1 MNEIGSNLG
10 GEGNGGV
17 ILRESHLGRDSL
29 VAVTMVLNRM
39 SQSESSL
46 SSIYNTLPQY
56 KIVKDKINTE
66 GVDKGVLIS
75 KATNLFYDAKQNKID
90 GIKFIWDNKWV
101 HLRSSNTE
109 PIIRIYSEAA
119 TEKEAKDL
127 IVKVKSLL

>member
-1 MNEIGSNLG
+1 M
-10 GEGNGGV
+10 
-17 ILRESHLGRDSL
+17 
-29 VAVTMVLNRM
+29 
-39 SQSESSL
+39 
-46 SSIYNTLPQY
+46 
-56 KIVKDKINTE
+56 
-66 GVDKGVLIS
+66 IS
-75 KATNLFYDAKQNKID
+75 KATNLFHDAKQNKID